1 MKVKVNVWQVGF
13 MDMKSY
19 MLREGDKAVCK
30 ERGYVMIENKEGWE
44 EDVWNL
50 LNWSC
55 WNYDENGNVVKPD
68 DVYSSLDHCN
78 SDVILQ
84 IDGTNDYRRAEL
96 VDWTKYNS
104 LEQAMTAL
112 KNDPHSLWP
121 LAEAPREYCRLRSNG
136 VIVEGSNDGKNWIT
150 L

>member
-13 MDMKSY
+13 MDLKAY
-19 MLREGDKAVCK
+19 MLREGDKAICK
-30 ERGYVMIENKEGWE
+30 ERGYVMVENKKGWE
-44 EDVWNL
+44 EEAWNL

-55 WNYDENGNVVKPD
+55 WTGRKPK

-84 IDGTNDYRRAEL
+84 VEGTDNYRVAEPIG
-96 VDWTKYNS
+96 WTTYDS
-104 LEQAMTAL
+104 LKSAAAAF
-112 KNDPHSLWP
+112 KKDPYSLWP
-121 LAEAPREYCRLRSNG
+121 LAEAPREYKRLRSNG
-136 VIVEGSNDGKNWIT
+136 ITVEGSNDNKNWVT

>member
-13 MDMKSY
+13 IDMKAY

-55 WNYDENGNVVKPD
+55 WNYDKNGNAVKPD
-68 DVYSSLDHCN
+68 DVYSTLDHCN
-78 SDVILQ
+78 SDIILQ
-84 IDGTNDYRRAEL
+84 IDGTDQFKRAES
-96 VDWTKYNS
+96 VGWTSYTS
-104 LEQAMTAL
+104 LEGAIEAL
-112 KNDPHSLWP
+112 KYDPHSLWP
-121 LAEAPREYCRLRSNG
+121 LAEASREYCSLKSNG
-136 VIVEGSNDGKNWIT
+136 RTVWGSNDGKNWVI

>member
-13 MDMKSY
+13 MDMKAY

-30 ERGYVMIENKEGWE
+30 ERGYVMVDSKTNWE
-44 EDVWNL
+44 ETVWDL

-55 WNYDENGNVVKPD
+55 WTSRKPD
-68 DVYSSLDHCN
+68 EVHSSLEYCN
-78 SDVILQ
+78 SDVIIQ
-84 IDGTNDYRRAEL
+84 IDGRNDYRRAES
-96 VDWTKYNS
+96 VGWSRYNS
-104 LEQAMTAL
+104 LEQAVTAL

-121 LAEAPREYCRLRSNG
+121 LAEAPREYRKLRSNG
-136 VIVEGSNDGKNWIT
+136 VTVEGSNDDGKTWIT

>member
-13 MDMKSY
+13 MDMKAY
-19 MLREGDKAVCK
+19 MLREGNEAVCK
-30 ERGYVMIENKEGWE
+30 ERGYVMVDSKTDWE
-44 EDVWNL
+44 EAAWEL

-55 WNYDENGNVVKPD
+55 WTDKKPE

-84 IDGTNDYRRAEL
+84 IDDTNDYRRAESIG
-96 VDWTKYNS
+96 WTKYNS
-104 LEQAMTAL
+104 LEQAVTAL

-121 LAEAPREYCRLRSNG
+121 LAEASREYHSLRTNG
-136 VIVEGSNDGKNWIT
+136 VTVEGSNDGGKNWIT